1 MPKAR
6 SVLARKKNTGNV
18 LAPRAFA
25 MLIGSN
31 DWDLSTAPPL
41 DVDKMAENRHD
52 ERLGCDLSVAL
63 FQLHRNL

>member
-1 MPKAR
+1 
-6 SVLARKKNTGNV
+6 
-18 LAPRAFA
+18 